1 MQRDP
6 QGSAEAKP
14 QRSILPCNFRSAGRL
29 SNESERL
36 LRSMHDTF
44 ARNATNAL
52 DLFFGTPMEV
62 KLLSLEQMPV
72 RDCMAQ
78 LSPTGYVLPYS
89 IAPMQGKLIAEFD
102 SSLLFP
108 IVDLLLGGSGE
119 SLDPPRELTDIDEEL
134 IRSVTEQITV
144 QLERAWRACSVT
156 LGAGASI
163 KSSLVGQLFSSEERV
178 LQLTFEITVARTAG
192 NLRLVLPA
200 AFSNALVRQS
210 QVQSVHRNPARE
222 PLRQSLRDRLLA
234 SPFTVSA
241 ELTGLRVPVG
251 ELVGLQPGSFLPFRT
266 PVSTPVKLTLNE
278 RPLFEAV
285 PVRSGGSK
293 AAQLIQPCSQR

>member
-6 QGSAEAKP
+6 QPGADARP

-78 LSPTGYVLPYS
+78 LSPAGYVLPYS
-89 IAPMQGKLIAEFD
+89 IVPTQGKLIAEFA

-134 IRSVTEQITV
+134 IRSVTEQITA
-144 QLERAWRACSVT
+144 QLERAWRACGVT
-156 LGAGASI
+156 LSAGASI

-178 LQLTFEITVARTAG
+178 LQLTFEVTVARTTG
-192 NLRLVLPA
+192 SLRLVLPA

-222 PLRQSLRDRLLA
+222 PLRGSLRDRLLE
-234 SPFTVSA
+234 SPFTISA
-241 ELTGLRVPVG
+241 ELPGLRVPVG
-251 ELVGLQPGSFLPFRT
+251 ELVGLKPGSFLPLHT
-266 PVSTPVKLTLNE
+266 PLSTPVKLTLHE
-278 RPLFEAV
+278 RPLFDAV
-285 PVRSGGSK
+285 PVRSGASK
-293 AAQLIQPCSQR
+293 AAQLTQPCSQR